1 MRRYEI
7 EFRHNCW
14 VQIPLVSL
22 GTPSAL
28 ADNVAR
34 AADWLL
40 DHADADGDL
49 FLEYIDESGHGLANQ
64 GWKDSGDSVR
74 FADGTIAEGPIALTG
89 VQGYAYEAGLVAA

>member
-1 MRRYEI
+1 MWQYEI

-14 VQIPLVSL
+14 VQILLVSL

-40 DHADADGDL
+40 DHADADGKL
-49 FLEYIDESGHGLANQ
+49 FLEYIDESGQGLANQ
-64 GWKDSGDSVR
+64 GWKDSGDSVC
-74 FADGTIAEGPIALTG
+74 FADGTIVEGPIALTG